1 MSGII
6 MPEVILYKFLTN
18 SLKLIREDIEMNSEK
33 DTILRDIFGD
43 QKMNSYDF
51 FKQAKKIITNH
62 GNLSVSFGYNPEVAK
77 MISLHIL
84 LPSENSDGLG
94 IGANEGYGYTTS
106 EDYKESTRINY
117 TQLFDTTY
125 QILISSDN
133 SSEVNIVYN
142 LLKSLF
148 LIFYDQLEVSGLQ
161 VAKIGGNDIVMRDDF
176 GSTAMLFQKVLNLTF
191 KYDLTVQT
199 PKIFEIARRL
209 QYSLLAVENFD

>member
-6 MPEVILYKFLTN
+6 MPEVVIYKFLTN
-18 SLKLIREDIEMNSEK
+18 SLKLIREDVEMNPEK
-33 DTILRDIFGD
+33 DTVLYDIFGD
-43 QKMNSYDF
+43 QKMNAYDF
-51 FKQAKKIITNH
+51 FKQAKKIIMNH

-77 MISLHIL
+77 IISLHIL
-84 LPSENSDGLG
+84 LPSENSDGLA
-94 IGANEGYGYTTS
+94 IGANEGYEYTTS

-133 SSEVNIVYN
+133 SSEVNVVYN

-148 LIFYDQLEVSGLQ
+148 LIFYEQLEVSGLR
-161 VAKIGGNDIVMRDDF
+161 VAKIGGNDIVMRDDYV
-176 GSTAMLFQKVLNLTF
+176 SSPMLFQKVLNLTF
-191 KYDLTVQT
+191 QYDLTVQT